1 MEIIVSGHQ
10 MEITSTLRDF
20 VLEKMKKLERHS
32 NKIQKIHV
40 VLKVEEA
47 FRQFAEADVNVTK
60 DKLHASAE
68 SDNMYT
74 AIDLLVEKLNA
85 QLIKYKEKK
94 IDHRRD
100 DE

>member
-10 MEITSTLRDF
+10 MEITPILRDF
-20 VLEKMKKLERHS
+20 VLDKLKKLERHS
-32 NKIQKIHV
+32 NKIQTIHV
-40 VLKVEEA
+40 VLKVEES
-47 FRQFAEADVNVTK
+47 FRQVAEADVNVTK

-74 AIDLLVEKLNA
+74 AIDLLIEKLNT

-100 DE
+100 ED